1 MTRIALFLATN
12 IAVLVV
18 VSIIFNL
25 GSVEIQVGYAGRATC
40 GLTE

>member
-1 MTRIALFLATN
+1 MALIALLF
-12 IAVLVV
+12 AVVNV
-18 VSIIFNL
+18 KDYFF